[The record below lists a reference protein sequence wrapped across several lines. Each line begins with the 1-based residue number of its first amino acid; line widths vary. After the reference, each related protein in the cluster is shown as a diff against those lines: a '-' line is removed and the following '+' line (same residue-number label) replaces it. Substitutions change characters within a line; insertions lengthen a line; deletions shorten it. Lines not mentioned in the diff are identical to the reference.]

1 MVRSLR
7 LISSLILTGMLLLFP
22 LLSVHAE
29 SAADS
34 SQLNTA
40 ESTETPSSTVPPTT
54 AQPTTEE
61 VIPADFPAL
70 TVNAISNLFPN
81 SSAEYSVTKKQ
92 VEVTYWLRSSRDIL
106 SIQWFMTYDPEVLT
120 LSPELN
126 TPEMICPAAGKFCS
140 VDYGEDMLRF
150 TASSTSL
157 FDFSSQTAPFVRLV
171 FDVNELNPE
180 MPEITK
186 VDLTVD
192 VLIAAK
198 RDSKTGS
205 AVPDSEVIIVN
216 NSGLSQKGI
225 DMVSLKRRT
234 TLTPGNFVQATHDEP
249 TNPTTSAVTTAPT
262 VSPTIAPTSPTPTEP
277 KKPENEPPLKTGS
290 LFSVCLI
297 LGIEI
302 VATGAL
308 FVMRKKEI
316 LY

>member
-7 LISSLILTGMLLLFP
+7 LIFSLILTGMLLIFP

-34 SQLNTA
+34 SQLNTS
-40 ESTETPSSTVPPTT
+40 ESTEAPSSTVPPTT

-81 SSAEYSVTKKQ
+81 SSAEYSITKKQ
-92 VEVTYWLRSSRDIL
+92 VEVTYWLRSSLDIL
-106 SIQWFMTYDPEVLT
+106 SIQWFLTYDPEVLT

-126 TPEMICPAAGKFCS
+126 TPEMICPAAGKLCS
-140 VDYGEDMLRF
+140 LEYGEDMLRF
-150 TASSTSL
+150 TASNTSL
-157 FDFSSQTAPFVRLV
+157 FDYSSQTAPFVRLV

-225 DMVSLKRRT
+225 DTVSLKRRT
-234 TLTPGNFVQATHDEP
+234 ALTPGNFVQATHDEA

-262 VSPTIAPTSPTPTEP
+262 APPTIAPTSPTPTEP
-277 KKPENEPPLKTGS
+277 KKPENEPPLQTGS
-290 LFSVCLI
+290 LFAVCLI

-302 VATGAL
+302 VATGVL